1 MNTIDIVIP
10 TMWCDEDFIPTLEKY
25 CSYSSVG
32 KIILIDNQKSKR
44 PNHNILQNSKIELV
58 CYNKNIFVNPAWNEG
73 YYRSS
78 ADVIAVLNDD
88 IFVDEKLFN
97 IVQSLDINNIDI
109 IGSCLRGTIS
119 NYEIQDNYYEEE
131 KLVKLELNKK
141 RPIGGQSYAFG
152 VCMFIKRSSYKPIP
166 SLYKIWFGD
175 DYIVQ
180 RCNDVYVFK
189 TNHITGKI
197 SKTVSN
203 SKIKNLDNRIAL
215 DAHNAYHYKH
225 FRNVKNWE
233 VVVNSLSSKK
243 YEKFY

>member
-25 CSYSSVG
+25 CDYSSVG

-44 PNHNILQNSKIELV
+44 PNYNILQNSKIELV
-58 CYNKNIFVNPAWNEG
+58 SYNKNIYVNPAWNEG

-97 IVQSLDINNIDI
+97 IIQSLDISNIDI
-109 IGSCLRGTIS
+109 IGSCLKGTIS

-131 KLVKLELNKK
+131 KLIKLELNKK
-141 RPIGGQSYAFG
+141 RPIGEQSYAFG

-189 TNHITGKI
+189 TNYITGKI
-197 SKTVSN
+197 SKTISN
-203 SKIKNLDNRIAL
+203 STIKNFDNRITL
-215 DAHNAYHYKH
+215 DAHNAYYYKH
-225 FRNVKNWE
+225 FKNVKNWE
-233 VVVNSLSSKK
+233 VVVNSMNSKK